1 MIFRK
6 HDCIELLECKHFP
19 TNSINEY
26 EDCINRKAAVLV
38 DSAVGTG
45 MTLGDFFAAMNAL
58 NEVAEKA
65 KELVTSQI
73 IL

>member
-1 MIFRK
+1 MEHNCK
-6 HDCIELLECKHFP
+6 ELLEYKRLRTSTFE
-19 TNSINEY
+19 EY
-26 EDCINRKAAVLV
+26 EDCLNRKAAVLV

-45 MTLGDFFAAMNAL
+45 MTLSDFFAAMDAL
-58 NEVAEKA
+58 PEVAEKA

>member
-1 MIFRK
+1 MK
-6 HDCIELLECKHFP
+6 HDCRELLECKHFP
-19 TNSINEY
+19 TNSIDEY
-26 EDCINRKAAVLV
+26 EDCINRKASVLV

-65 KELVTSQI
+65 KELVTKQVV
-73 IL
+73 L

>member
-1 MIFRK
+1 MK
-6 HDCIELLECKHFP
+6 HDCTELLECKHFP
-19 TNSINEY
+19 TSSIDEY
-26 EDCINRKAAVLV
+26 EDCINRKAAILV

-45 MTLGDFFAAMNAL
+45 MTLGDFFVAMDTL

-65 KELVTSQI
+65 KELVAKQI